1 MSSETPAPFSAD
13 AIAHLYRWDEIEG
26 WRLLL
31 DHLELIEGFS
41 LVIVLAP
48 DEWGVALARERL
60 SQHWPGSAAVRRVQF
75 DPVAG
80 TDSLAE
86 SLLELA
92 SQSPHSA
99 EWKAVWIDAD
109 PALPDRLGQ
118 REQDWRRALAK
129 LNRYRN
135 TLQAKF
141 ACTLVIALP
150 ARFQK
155 AVAESA
161 PDIWSIRSGVFR
173 IEPPG
178 GSRASIAVL
187 PAEERETLRRAADGD
202 TGDPAETLAAAE
214 KLRGKPGREALR
226 ARLLQRAG
234 NQARH
239 RLQWKVAEDALQ
251 HAYSLQAT
259 VGDPELRWEIAVDL
273 ASVFQDTAQYDRAE
287 FYLRQALDIAERT
300 FGPDHTKTAV
310 ALNDLAWLLRDT
322 NRFAEAEPLM
332 RRALAIDERAYGAE
346 HPEVATDLNN
356 LAQLLKVT
364 NRLAEAESL
373 MRRALAIDEQTFGGE
388 QPNVARDLN
397 NLAGLL
403 QGTNR
408 LAEAEP
414 LIRRAL
420 AIVQQAFG
428 PEHPYVA
435 TCLNNLAQLLQA
447 TNRLAEAEPPIRRAL
462 AIDEKT
468 YGAEHP
474 HVAIDYNNLAGLFQT
489 MNRREVAEPLM
500 RRALEIL
507 TATLGERH
515 PDTQAVAENYRL
527 LLDEMKSGK
536 PE

>member
-1 MSSETPAPFSAD
+1 MSSDTSVPFSAD

-60 SQHWPGSAAVRRVQF
+60 SQQWPGSAAVRRVRF

-80 TDSLAE
+80 TDGLAE

-92 SQSPHSA
+92 SQPPHSA

-109 PALPDRLGQ
+109 PAPPERLEQ

-135 TLQAKF
+135 TLQAKL

-178 GSRASIAVL
+178 GSRAAIELL
-187 PAEERETLRRAADGD
+187 PAEEREMLRRAADGD

-239 RLQWKVAEDALQ
+239 RLQWQVAETSLQ

-259 VGDPELRWEIAVDL
+259 VGDPELHWEIALDW
-273 ASVFQDTAQYDRAE
+273 AGVFQDTAQYDRAE

-300 FGPDHTKTAV
+300 FGPDDTKTAV
-310 ALNDLAWLLRDT
+310 TLNNLAWLLRNT
-322 NRFAEAEPLM
+322 NRLAEAEPLM
-332 RRALAIDERAYGAE
+332 RRALAIDEKAYGADDPDVAVDLNNLALLLKATNRLAEAEPLMRRALAIVHQSLGPE
-346 HPEVATDLNN
+346 HPYVANCLNNLAQLFRGTNRLGEAEPLMRRALAINEKAYGGEHPSVARNLNN
-356 LAQLLKVT
+356 LAQLLQDKDRLAEAEPLMRRALAIDEKAYGVEHPDIAIDLNNLSVLLDDT

-373 MRRALAIDEQTFGGE
+373 MRRALDVLRASLGDGHPNTQT
-388 QPNVARDLN
+388 AAD
-397 NLAGLL
+397 
-403 QGTNR
+403 
-408 LAEAEP
+408 
-414 LIRRAL
+414 
-420 AIVQQAFG
+420 
-428 PEHPYVA
+428 
-435 TCLNNLAQLLQA
+435 
-447 TNRLAEAEPPIRRAL
+447 
-462 AIDEKT
+462 
-468 YGAEHP
+468 
-474 HVAIDYNNLAGLFQT
+474 
-489 MNRREVAEPLM
+489 
-500 RRALEIL
+500 
-507 TATLGERH
+507 
-515 PDTQAVAENYRL
+515 NYRRL
-527 LLDEMKSGK
+527 LEKMKCGK
-536 PE
+536 PA